1 MTTPGPRVHIVLP
14 AYNEEAAIGRVLDR
28 IEEALQAADIGHTV
42 LVVDDG
48 SADGTARV
56 VQERAARRPGV
67 RLQRHPANLGLGPTL
82 RDGLLV
88 AAVAAADADVVVTM
102 DADDTQP
109 PELIPAMM
117 RRIADGADVVIA
129 SRYQAGARTLGVPLH
144 RRALSRLG
152 SLLFQFVLP
161 IPGVRDFTCGYRA
174 YRASVLKAAIQAHGD
189 RFVDQQGFQS
199 MVDVLLKLRGR
210 GLTFAEVPLVLR
222 YDAKSGASKM
232 KVAATVGRTLLLVG
246 QRRFLDGRRRG

>member
-1 MTTPGPRVHIVLP
+1 MTAPRAHVVLP

-28 IEEALQAADIGHTV
+28 IEIALTTAGIGYTV
-42 LVVDDG
+42 FVVDDG
-48 SADGTARV
+48 SKDGTARV
-56 VQERAARRPGV
+56 VEERAAHGACV
-67 RLQRHPANLGLGPTL
+67 CLDRHATNLGLGPTL
-82 RDGLLV
+82 RDGLLA

-117 RRIADGADVVIA
+117 ERIAAGADVVIA
-129 SRYQAGARTLGVPLH
+129 SRYEPGARTLGVPLH
-144 RRALSRLG
+144 RRALSRAG
-152 SLLFQFVLP
+152 SLLFRLVLP

-174 YRASVLKAAIQAHGD
+174 YRASALKAAIQAFGD

-232 KVAATVGRTLLLVG
+232 NVAATIGRTLQLLG
-246 QRRFLDGRRRG
+246 RRRFLNRKGLG

>member
-1 MTTPGPRVHIVLP
+1 MTAARAHVVLP

-28 IEEALQAADIGHTV
+28 IDETLRAAGIGHEII
-42 LVVDDG
+42 VVDDG
-48 SADGTARV
+48 SRDGTARAV
-56 VQERAARRPGV
+56 EERAARGTV
-67 RLQRHPANLGLGPTL
+67 RLERHATNLGLGPTL
-82 RDGLLV
+82 RDGLL
-88 AAVAAADADVVVTM
+88 AAARAAADGDVVVTL

-117 RRIADGADVVIA
+117 ERIAAGADVVIA
-129 SRYQAGARTLGVPLH
+129 SRYEDGARTLGVPWH
-144 RRALSRLG
+144 RRALSRAG
-152 SLLFQFVLP
+152 SLLFRMALP

-174 YRASVLKAAIQAHGD
+174 YRASVLKAAIQAYGD

-222 YDAKSGASKM
+222 YDVKHGASKM
-232 KVAATVGRTLLLVG
+232 NVASTIVRTLMLVL
-246 QRRFLDGRRRG
+246 RRRRG

>member
-1 MTTPGPRVHIVLP
+1 MTTPGPRVHVVLP

-28 IEEALQAADIGHTV
+28 IEDALTAAQIGHTV

-48 SADGTARV
+48 SVDGTARV
-56 VQERAARRPGV
+56 VQERAARRPAV
-67 RLQRHPANLGLGPTL
+67 RLQRHATNLGLGPTL
-82 RDGLLV
+82 RDGLFV

-117 RRIADGADVVIA
+117 RRIAGGADVVIA
-129 SRYQAGARTLGVPLH
+129 SRYEAGARTLGVPLH
-144 RRALSRLG
+144 RRALSRAG
-152 SLLFQFVLP
+152 SLLFRMVLP
-161 IPGVRDFTCGYRA
+161 IEGVRDFTCGYRA
-174 YRASVLKAAIQAHGD
+174 YRASVLKAAIQSHGE

-222 YDAKSGASKM
+222 YDAKAGASKM
-232 KVAATVGRTLLLVG
+232 KVGPTIGRTLLLLG
-246 QRRFLDGRRRG
+246 RRRFLGRRRVG

>member
-1 MTTPGPRVHIVLP
+1 MSAARAHVVLP

-28 IEEALQAADIGHTV
+28 IDGALSAAGIAHTV
-42 LVVDDG
+42 FVVDDG
-48 SADGTARV
+48 SRDGTARV
-56 VQERAARRPGV
+56 VEERAARRPSV
-67 RLQRHPANLGLGPTL
+67 CLERHPTNLGLGPTL
-82 RDGLLV
+82 RDGLLA
-88 AAVAAADADVVVTM
+88 AAVAAADDDVVVTL

-117 RRIADGADVVIA
+117 ERIARGADVVIA
-129 SRYQAGARTLGVPLH
+129 SRYETGARTLGVPLH
-144 RRALSRLG
+144 RRALSRVA
-152 SLLFQFVLP
+152 SLLFRMALP
-161 IPGVRDFTCGYRA
+161 IPGVKDYTCGYRA
-174 YRASVLKAAIQAHGD
+174 YRAAVLKAAIQGFGD

-232 KVAATVGRTLLLVG
+232 KVAATIGRTLLLLG
-246 QRRFLDGRRRG
+246 RRRFLDGRRLG

>member
-1 MTTPGPRVHIVLP
+1 MSGARAHVVLP

-28 IEEALQAADIGHTV
+28 IEGALGAAGIAYTV
-42 LVVDDG
+42 FVVDDG
-48 SADGTARV
+48 SRDGTARIV
-56 VQERAARRPGV
+56 EERAARSAAV
-67 RLQRHPANLGLGPTL
+67 CLERHATNLGLGPTL
-82 RDGLLV
+82 RDGLLA
-88 AAVAAADADVVVTM
+88 AAVAAADEDVVVTL

-109 PELIPAMM
+109 PELIPTMM
-117 RRIADGADVVIA
+117 ERIAGGADVVIA
-129 SRYQAGARTLGVPLH
+129 SRYEAGARTLGVPWH
-144 RRALSRLG
+144 RRALSRAG
-152 SLLFQFVLP
+152 SLLFQLALP

-174 YRASVLKAAIQAHGD
+174 YRASVLKAAIQAWGD

-232 KVAATVGRTLLLVG
+232 KVAATIGGTLLL
-246 QRRFLDGRRRG
+246 LGRRRFAGRRRRG

>member
-1 MTTPGPRVHIVLP
+1 MTAPRAHVVLP

-28 IEEALQAADIGHTV
+28 IDEALTRAGVGHAV
-42 LVVDDG
+42 FVVDDG
-48 SADGTARV
+48 STDGTARV
-56 VQERAARRPGV
+56 VAERAARRPSV
-67 RLQRHPANLGLGPTL
+67 RLERHAANLGLGPTL
-82 RDGLLV
+82 RDGLR
-88 AAVAAADADVVVTM
+88 AAAAAAEDGDVVVTL

-117 RRIADGADVVIA
+117 QRIAAGADVVIA
-129 SRYQAGARTLGVPLH
+129 SRYEAGARTLGVPWH
-144 RRALSRLG
+144 RRALSGAG
-152 SLLFQFVLP
+152 SMLFRWVLP

-174 YRASVLKAAIQAHGD
+174 YRASVLKTAIQDFGD

-199 MVDVLLKLRGR
+199 MVDVLLKLRDR

-232 KVAATVGRTLLLVG
+232 RVGATIGRTLLLLG
-246 QRRFLDGRRRG
+246 QRRFRGRRRVG

>member
-1 MTTPGPRVHIVLP
+1 MKGARANVVLP

-28 IEEALQAADIGHTV
+28 IDAALGGAGIEHTV
-42 LVVDDG
+42 FVVDDG

-56 VQERAARRPGV
+56 VEERAARRPSV
-67 RLQRHPANLGLGPTL
+67 CLQKHETNEGLGPTL
-82 RDGLLV
+82 RDGLLA
-88 AAVAAADADVVVTM
+88 AAVAAADQDVVVTL

-117 RRIADGADVVIA
+117 QRIAAGADVVIA
-129 SRYQAGARTLGVPLH
+129 SRYEPGARTFGVPLY
-144 RRALSRLG
+144 RRALSRAA
-152 SLLFQFVLP
+152 SVVFRVVLP
-161 IPGVRDFTCGYRA
+161 IEGVRDFTCGYRA
-174 YRASVLKAAIQAHGD
+174 YRASVLKAAIQGWGD

-232 KVAATVGRTLLLVG
+232 KVAGTIGRTLLL
-246 QRRFLDGRRRG
+246 LGRRRFFSRRRVG

>member
-1 MTTPGPRVHIVLP
+1 
-14 AYNEEAAIGRVLDR
+14 
-28 IEEALQAADIGHTV
+28 
-42 LVVDDG
+42 
-48 SADGTARV
+48 
-56 VQERAARRPGV
+56 V
-67 RLQRHPANLGLGPTL
+67 RLQRHATNLGLGPTL
-82 RDGLLV
+82 RDGLFV

-109 PELIPAMM
+109 PELIPVMM

-129 SRYQAGARTLGVPLH
+129 SRYEAGARTLGVPMY
-144 RRALSRLG
+144 RRALSRAG
-152 SLLFQFVLP
+152 SLMFRMVLP
-161 IPGVRDFTCGYRA
+161 IQGVRDFTCGYRA
-174 YRASVLKAAIQAHGD
+174 YRASVLKAAIQAYGD

-232 KVAATVGRTLLLVG
+232 KVGATIGRTLLL
-246 QRRFLDGRRRG
+246 LWRRRILDRRRLG